1 MTWVRSEISRREA
14 LKLGV
19 GFAAAGLFSKV
30 TFADTPAPTKIVKTS
45 NGPVQGLVEN
55 GVPTFRGLRY
65 AAPPLGSLRFMPPQK
80 PQPWAQPAEA
90 TKLGAASMQLRS
102 GGSAVS
108 YPGHVGQ
115 ALGQLFTPP
124 DDIARQNEDCM
135 FLNVWTPQLPGSP
148 ARTPFGSVRDGV
160 ELPGS

>member
-1 MTWVRSEISRREA
+1 MTQENEPRWEISRRRA
-14 LKLGV
+14 LKLGI
-19 GFAAAGLFSKV
+19 GFAATSMFGRAGY
-30 TFADTPAPTKIVKTS
+30 ADAPVPTKVVKTT

-55 GVPTFRGLRY
+55 GVQTFKGLRY
-65 AAPPLGSLRFMPPQK
+65 AAPPLGPLRFMPPQK
-80 PQPWAQPAEA
+80 PKPWTEVAEA
-90 TKLGAASMQLRS
+90 AKLGAASMQLRT

-115 ALGQLFTPP
+115 ALGQLYTPP

-148 ARTPFGSVRDGV
+148 ARTP
-160 ELPGS
+160 